1 VNLPAGYEARPATQ
15 DDLDAVVALLEADQ
29 LAGMGETDNV
39 REEIVWLWPLAY
51 VDLARDTVV
60 VTAGEELAAYG
71 DALWD
76 PATPGPLAGR
86 GAVHPAHL
94 GRGIG
99 ASLVGWT
106 RDLAPARG
114 APGLRHNGVDA
125 GNAAARALLEANG
138 FRHVRDFYT
147 MVRSLPAG
155 TPPPPPDGIA
165 IRVFETGRDERA
177 LYENHEATFADHWGF
192 VPEPY
197 ESFAAEWF
205 ESEDWVPDLAY
216 LAMAGEEVVGHA
228 AALEF
233 ALRGFISS
241 LGVLRAW
248 RGRGIAQALLH
259 RAFSDLTARGQPE
272 VALGV
277 DAASPTRAVAL
288 YERVGMTVRHRY
300 VTYDLG
306 TGVAP
311 IAEDKA
317 RD

>member
-1 VNLPAGYEARPATQ
+1 VNLPAGYSARPATEG
-15 DDLDAVVALLEADQ
+15 DLDAAVALLEADQ
-29 LAGMGETDNV
+29 LAGMGATDNV
-39 REEIVWLWPLAY
+39 REEIVWLWHLGY

-76 PATPGPLAGR
+76 PAAPGPLAGR
-86 GAVHPAHL
+86 GAVHPDHL

-99 ASLVGWT
+99 ASLVAWT
-106 RDLAPARG
+106 RDAARERG
-114 APGLRHNGVDA
+114 APGLRHNGVEA

-138 FRHVRDFYT
+138 FAHVRDFYT
-147 MVRSLPAG
+147 MVRALPAG
-155 TPPPPPDGIA
+155 APPPLPDGIG
-165 IRVFETGRDERA
+165 IRTFETGRDERA

-197 ESFAAEWF
+197 PSFAAEWF
-205 ESEDWVPDLAY
+205 ESEDWVPDLTH
-216 LAMAGEEVVGHA
+216 LAMAGDEVVGHA

-233 ALRGFISS
+233 ASGGFIGS

-259 RAFSDLTARGQPE
+259 RTFADLAARGLPE
-272 VALGV
+272 VTLVV
-277 DAASPTRAVAL
+277 DAASPTGAVAL
-288 YERVGMTVRHRY
+288 YEKVGMTVRHRY

-306 TGVAP
+306 TGVAAM
-311 IAEDKA
+311 AED
-317 RD
+317 

>member
-1 VNLPAGYEARPATQ
+1 VNLPAGYAARPATQ
-15 DDLDAVVALLEADQ
+15 GDLDVVVALLEADQ

-39 REEIVWLWPLAY
+39 REEILWLWPLAY

-60 VTAGEELAAYG
+60 VTAGEEIAGYG

-76 PATPGPLAGR
+76 PAAPGPLAGR

-99 ASLVGWT
+99 KALVEWT
-106 RDLAPARG
+106 RQLARERG
-114 APGLRHNGVDA
+114 APGLRHGGVDA
-125 GNAAARALLEANG
+125 GNAAARALLRANG
-138 FRHVRDFYT
+138 FAHVRDFYT
-147 MVRSLPAG
+147 MVRALPAG
-155 TPPPPPDGIA
+155 TPPALPEGIR

-197 ESFAAEWF
+197 ASFAAEWF
-205 ESEDWVPDLAY
+205 ESDDWVPDLAY
-216 LAMAGEEVVGHA
+216 LATAGDEVVGHA

-241 LGVLRAW
+241 LGVLREW

-259 RAFSDLTARGQPE
+259 RAFADLGARGQPE

-277 DAASPTRAVAL
+277 DAASPTGAVAL
-288 YERVGMTVRHRY
+288 YEKVGMTVRHRY

-311 IAEDKA
+311 IATD
-317 RD
+317 

>member
-1 VNLPAGYEARPATQ
+1 VNLPAGYASRPATEG
-15 DDLDAVVALLEADQ
+15 DLDAVVALLEADQ

-51 VDLARDTVV
+51 VDLARDTTV
-60 VTAGEELAAYG
+60 VTAGDELAAYA

-76 PATPGPLAGR
+76 PASPGPLAGR

-106 RDLAPARG
+106 REVARERG

-125 GNAAARALLEANG
+125 GNAAARTLLEASG
-138 FRHVRDFYT
+138 FHHVRDFYT
-147 MVRSLPAG
+147 MARALPAG

-205 ESEDWVPDLAY
+205 ESDDWAPDLAY
-216 LAMAGEEVVGHA
+216 LAMAGDEVVGHA

-233 ALRGFISS
+233 AVRGFISS
-241 LGVLRAW
+241 LGVLRPW

-259 RAFSDLTARGQPE
+259 RAFSDLAARGQPE

-300 VTYDLG
+300 VTYDLD
-306 TGVAP
+306 TGVAS
-311 IAEDKA
+311 IAGDEAKD
-317 RD
+317 